1 MPENGFFYISSSSV
15 MEEAGMLGYC
25 FYETYSPER
34 SGAPLFTRGFIVWT
48 VVSESVSHIV
58 E

>member
-1 MPENGFFYISSSSV
+1 

-25 FYETYSPER
+25 FYESYSPER
-34 SGAPLFTRGFIVWT
+34 SGAPLCTRGFMVWT